1 MPLLLLL
8 LFGGLVQRGASTGAS
23 QGAGPPHPAT
33 EEPPSFR
40 VLQTSSFAN
49 YSWAYT
55 QGGGWLGELQTHGWD
70 NVRDTIR
77 FLWPWSR
84 GNFSAVELKN
94 LQSLFALYFH
104 GFAIEVQAFARYF
117 QFEYPFE
124 LQMSAGCR
132 LHTGKASE
140 SFLNGAYQGSDFLS
154 FQGNS
159 WYPSPGAGSR
169 ARKVCEMLNRY
180 QDIKE
185 IVKSLIGYIC
195 PQFLAGILE
204 AGKAELGRQVRPE
217 AWLSADP
224 SPGPGRLR
232 LVCHVSGFHPKPVR
246 VTWMRGEQEQ
256 RGTRRG
262 DFLPHADGTWYLRV
276 TLDVAAREAA
286 GLSCRVKHSSL
297 GGQDMVLHW
306 GGGNSALLTLSGLAA
321 VVTLLA
327 LPVVHT
333 CCKKRSSNRKA
344 PAPSPDSPTG
354 TNTPK
359 PRTSGHQLYTPQE
372 SWVKNR
378 FLEKLKASLNRLWR
392 R

>member
-117 QFEYPFE
+117 QFE
-124 LQMSAGCR
+124 L
-132 LHTGKASE
+132 
-140 SFLNGAYQGSDFLS
+140 
-154 FQGNS
+154 
-159 WYPSPGAGSR
+159 
-169 ARKVCEMLNRY
+169 
-180 QDIKE
+180 
-185 IVKSLIGYIC
+185 
-195 PQFLAGILE
+195 
-204 AGKAELGRQVRPE
+204 RPE

-262 DFLPHADGTWYLRV
+262 DFLPHADGTWYLRA

-306 GGGNSALLTLSGLAA
+306 GGNSALLTLSGLAA